1 MNIVIAGGGKV
12 GELLCRELTRE
23 GNDISL
29 IEMNKNKVERLTNK
43 MDITGIVGN
52 CADYDVQK
60 IANMETCDIFISVTS
75 GDEINIISSI
85 IAKKIGAKHT
95 IARVRNPEYSSHLD
109 FIREGLGI
117 TMMINPEKE
126 AANDILRVINFPEA
140 LSVEEFA
147 NGRVSIVELNVNES
161 NELAGVP
168 IHQFRQKYGNILVT
182 AIDRGNEETI
192 IPTGTSVLKPNDSI
206 FVIGSKKDLTSFY
219 KKIGIKKNQFNS
231 AIIIGGGR
239 IAHYTIEQLLKKK
252 TKIKVIEKDYDKAK
266 ELSAKFPKAIVIEG
280 DGTDQDFL
288 REEGLENFDVVIGLT
303 GVDEENI
310 IISLFAL
317 SQGTQ
322 KAITKVSRTDLLKIL
337 GNVGLQSIITP
348 KRLITNKI
356 IQFVRFL
363 TNDGSSNFGT
373 FFRMADNQAEA
384 MELQVD
390 RESKATGIPLIDL
403 KTKPNLLIA
412 YIVRDKKLIFPSGSD
427 VIKENDLV
435 IVVTTNKTFDEID
448 DILL

>member
-1 MNIVIAGGGKV
+1 
-12 GELLCRELTRE
+12 
-23 GNDISL
+23 
-29 IEMNKNKVERLTNK
+29 
-43 MDITGIVGN
+43 
-52 CADYDVQK
+52 
-60 IANMETCDIFISVTS
+60 
-75 GDEINIISSI
+75 
-85 IAKKIGAKHT
+85 
-95 IARVRNPEYSSHLD
+95 
-109 FIREGLGI
+109 
-117 TMMINPEKE
+117 
-126 AANDILRVINFPEA
+126 
-140 LSVEEFA
+140 
-147 NGRVSIVELNVNES
+147 
-161 NELAGVP
+161 
-168 IHQFRQKYGNILVT
+168 
-182 AIDRGNEETI
+182 
-192 IPTGTSVLKPNDSI
+192 
-206 FVIGSKKDLTSFY
+206 
-219 KKIGIKKNQFNS
+219 
-231 AIIIGGGR
+231 
-239 IAHYTIEQLLKKK
+239 
-252 TKIKVIEKDYDKAK
+252 VIEKDYDKAK

-356 IQFVRFL
+356 IQFVRSL

>member
-1 MNIVIAGGGKV
+1 
-12 GELLCRELTRE
+12 
-23 GNDISL
+23 L
-29 IEMNKNKVERLTNK
+29 IEINKNKVERLTNK
-43 MDITGIVGN
+43 MDITGVVGN
-52 CADYDVQK
+52 CADYDIQK
-60 IANMETCDIFISVTS
+60 MANIETCDIFISVTS
-75 GDEINIISSI
+75 EDEINIISSI
-85 IAKKIGAKHT
+85 IAKKIGAKYT
-95 IARVRNPEYSSHLD
+95 IARVRNPEYSSHID

-117 TMMINPEKE
+117 SMMINPEKE

-147 NGRVSIVELNVNES
+147 NGRVSIVELKVDES

-182 AIDRGNEETI
+182 AIDRGDETI
-192 IPTGTSVLKPNDSI
+192 IPTGGSVLEPNDSI
-206 FVIGSKKDLTSFY
+206 FVIGSKRDLTLFY
-219 KKIGIKKNQFNS
+219 KKIGIKKNRFNS
-231 AIIIGGGR
+231 AMIIGGGR
-239 IAHYTIEQLLKKK
+239 IAHYTIERLLKKK
-252 TKIKVIEKDYDKAK
+252 TKIKVIEKNHEKAK
-266 ELSAKFPKAIVIEG
+266 ELSAKFSKAIVLEG

-288 REEGLENFDVVIGLT
+288 REEGIESFDVVIGLT

-322 KAITKVSRTDLLKIL
+322 KVITKVSRTDLLKIL

-348 KRLITNKI
+348 KRLISNKI
-356 IQFVRFL
+356 IQFVRSL
-363 TNDGSSNFGT
+363 TNEGSSNFGT
-373 FFRMADNQAEA
+373 FFRLADNQAEA

-390 RESKATGIPLIDL
+390 KESKATNIPLIDL

-412 YIVRDKKLIFPSGSD
+412 YIVRDRKLIFPSGTD
-427 VIKENDLV
+427 VIKEDDLV
-435 IVVTTNKTFDEID
+435 IIVTTNKNFDEID

>member
-23 GNDISL
+23 GNDLSL
-29 IEMNKNKVERLTNK
+29 IEINKNKVERLTNK
-43 MDITGIVGN
+43 MDITGVVGN
-52 CADYDVQK
+52 CADYDIQK
-60 IANMETCDIFISVTS
+60 MANIETCDIFISVTS
-75 GDEINIISSI
+75 EDEINIISSI
-85 IAKKIGAKHT
+85 IAKKIGAKYT
-95 IARVRNPEYSSHLD
+95 IARVRNPEYSSHID

-117 TMMINPEKE
+117 SMMINPEKE

-147 NGRVSIVELNVNES
+147 NGRVSIVELKVDES

-182 AIDRGNEETI
+182 AIDRGDETI
-192 IPTGTSVLKPNDSI
+192 IPTGGSVLEPNDSI
-206 FVIGSKKDLTSFY
+206 FVIGSKRDLTLFY
-219 KKIGIKKNQFNS
+219 KKIGIKKNRFNS
-231 AIIIGGGR
+231 AMIIGGGR
-239 IAHYTIEQLLKKK
+239 IAHYTIERLLKKK
-252 TKIKVIEKDYDKAK
+252 TKIKVIEKNHEKAK
-266 ELSAKFPKAIVIEG
+266 ELSAKFSKAIVLEG

-288 REEGLENFDVVIGLT
+288 REEGIESFDVVIGLT

-322 KAITKVSRTDLLKIL
+322 KVITKVSRTDLLKIL

-348 KRLITNKI
+348 KRLISNKI
-356 IQFVRFL
+356 IQFVRSL
-363 TNDGSSNFGT
+363 TNEGSSNFGT
-373 FFRMADNQAEA
+373 FFRLADNQAEA

-390 RESKATGIPLIDL
+390 KESKATNIPLIDL

-412 YIVRDKKLIFPSGSD
+412 YIVRDRKLIFPSGTD
-427 VIKENDLV
+427 VIKEDDLV
-435 IVVTTNKTFDEID
+435 IIVTTNKNFDEID

>member
-23 GNDISL
+23 GNDLSL
-29 IEMNKNKVERLTNK
+29 IEINKNKVERLTNK
-43 MDITGIVGN
+43 MDITGVVGN
-52 CADYDVQK
+52 CADYDIQK
-60 IANMETCDIFISVTS
+60 MANIETCDIFISVTS
-75 GDEINIISSI
+75 EDEINIISSI
-85 IAKKIGAKHT
+85 IAKKIGAKYT
-95 IARVRNPEYSSHLD
+95 IARVRNPEYSSHID

-117 TMMINPEKE
+117 SMMINPEKE

-147 NGRVSIVELNVNES
+147 NGRVSIVELKVDES

-182 AIDRGNEETI
+182 AIDRGDETI
-192 IPTGTSVLKPNDSI
+192 IPTGVSVLEPNDSI
-206 FVIGSKKDLTSFY
+206 FVIGSKRDLTLFY
-219 KKIGIKKNQFNS
+219 KKIGIKKNRFNS
-231 AIIIGGGR
+231 AMIIGGGR
-239 IAHYTIEQLLKKK
+239 IAHYTIERLLKKK
-252 TKIKVIEKDYDKAK
+252 TKIKVIEKNHEKAK
-266 ELSAKFPKAIVIEG
+266 ELSAKFSKAIVLEG

-288 REEGLENFDVVIGLT
+288 REEGIESFDVVIGLT

-322 KAITKVSRTDLLKIL
+322 KVITKVSRTDLLKIL

-348 KRLITNKI
+348 KRLISNKI
-356 IQFVRFL
+356 IQFVRSL
-363 TNDGSSNFGT
+363 TNEGSSNFGT
-373 FFRMADNQAEA
+373 FFRLADNQAEA

-390 RESKATGIPLIDL
+390 KESKATNIPLIDL

-412 YIVRDKKLIFPSGSD
+412 YIVRDRKLIFPSGTD
-427 VIKENDLV
+427 VIKEDDLV
-435 IVVTTNKTFDEID
+435 IIVTTNKNFDEID